1 MQAMNAI
8 ATAETSGLRGGW
20 IMHTDTSSSSA
31 ARRSQAGS
39 SSMSASSSRMGHGTG
54 YRQSVDAEMVE
65 IDLEGGKSTEFGSP
79 TMSHEDLAAQYRE
92 ERLSLSGLEHRRMSP
107 VISPHHS
114 RPTSPSPLH
123 IETTM
128 PYDYD
133 STPRA
138 TPRDANL
145 TVTPSPTSFAATS
158 PIRPPPRLG
167 SHSDRGMRATTPDG
181 EGKDKEVVRGSDRID
196 YERERHRPRGERESS
211 VTSVGSHE
219 GLLNGSGASSRANS
233 PPPHFISPASS
244 PAPVSPA
251 QTAVPDLMSPTPT
264 MSSTTS
270 GESIGKPLPHPQAP
284 QAQAQGQGKTP
295 AVSRHKATGSTVAQR
310 KQALEAAMGGLD
322 VNGKR

>member
-1 MQAMNAI
+1 
-8 ATAETSGLRGGW
+8 
-20 IMHTDTSSSSA
+20 MHTDTSSSSA

-39 SSMSASSSRMGHGTG
+39 SSMSASSSRTGHG

-65 IDLEGGKSTEFGSP
+65 IDLEGGKADAFGSP

-92 ERLSLSGLEHRRMSP
+92 ERLSLSGLEHRRSSP

-114 RPTSPSPLH
+114 RPTSPSPLS

-138 TPRDANL
+138 TPREGNL
-145 TVTPSPTSFAATS
+145 TITPSPTSFAATS

-196 YERERHRPRGERESS
+196 YERERRRPRGERESS
-211 VTSVGSHE
+211 VTSSVGSQD

-244 PAPVSPA
+244 PAPISPT

-264 MSSTTS
+264 MSSTAS
-270 GESIGKPLPHPQAP
+270 GESMGKPLPHPQP
-284 QAQAQGQGKTP
+284 PSKTP
-295 AVSRHKATGSTVAQR
+295 TASRHKATGSIVAQR

>member
-8 ATAETSGLRGGW
+8 AVAETSGLRGGW

-39 SSMSASSSRMGHGTG
+39 SSMSASSSRMGHSPA
-54 YRQSVDAEMVE
+54 YSLDEMVD
-65 IDLEGGKSTEFGSP
+65 IDLEGGKSAEFGSP
-79 TMSHEDLAAQYRE
+79 TMSHEELAAQYRE
-92 ERLSLSGLEHRRMSP
+92 ERLSLSGLEHRRSSP

-138 TPRDANL
+138 TPREGNL

-181 EGKDKEVVRGSDRID
+181 EGKDKEVVRGNDRID

-211 VTSVGSHE
+211 VTSSVGSQD
-219 GLLNGSGASSRANS
+219 GLLTTSGLSSRTNS

-244 PAPVSPA
+244 PAPISPT

-264 MSSTTS
+264 LSSTTS
-270 GESIGKPLPHPQAP
+270 GESIGKPLPHPQP
-284 QAQAQGQGKTP
+284 PQGKTP
-295 AVSRHKATGSTVAQR
+295 TSTRHKATGSIVAQR

-322 VNGKR
+322 VNGNSKR